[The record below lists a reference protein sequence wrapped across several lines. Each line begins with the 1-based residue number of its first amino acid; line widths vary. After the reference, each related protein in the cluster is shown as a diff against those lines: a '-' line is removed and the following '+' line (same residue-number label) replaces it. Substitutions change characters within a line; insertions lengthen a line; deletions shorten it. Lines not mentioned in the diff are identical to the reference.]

1 MPEDASRQ
9 KKWVYTAILLVF
21 LFALGFSLFINLPAI
36 CQGFLSADQ
45 AVYFAL
51 TQSIARDLDLEYT
64 KRDLVR
70 YYQDFDAGPQGIFL
84 KKASNGRI
92 FFAKSWAYSLFA
104 APFVRLFGYNGFFV
118 FHSFLLLIVMLMG
131 VAYLSRANPPLTSIS
146 YLLSFLFATVAAVYY
161 LWISPDYF
169 NFCLAFI
176 IVFLWI
182 YKIKRREEPPAPRPA
197 GPGASAHSFLLSPG
211 TDYLAAFLVGIAVF
225 SKPPNIV
232 LLAPLIL
239 FALYEKKFFKAL
251 ALAAVFLLTIGLLFG
266 TNYLLTSDWNYQ
278 GGERKTFI
286 GSFPLEKPNLTFDNL
301 GGTMTSEDYFQRF
314 LIPPK
319 FILYNLFY
327 YFFGRFTGITWYFF
341 PAVLALLLF
350 FRARRRLPD
359 WLTLAALAGGVL
371 IYIILTP
378 EFYGGGGGSLANRY
392 FLNIYPLFF
401 FLPSLKKS
409 WRQVVLIWVAA
420 AIFISPILIS
430 PFRSSARPA
439 THAKKFPI
447 KALPLEMTQVNH
459 FPTNT
464 NPDAFRVSIWP
475 DKHPQ
480 REFLHFLDDNFHPKL
495 EPSGIWTRGDKT
507 CEFILK
513 TYYPLRE
520 VGVRLLN
527 NPRSDNE
534 ITVKVEGRKQKIIL
548 QPKKWGT
555 LRFPVGNGFQVEQ
568 RYHYHIKI
576 RAAKGSIPYYE
587 EPSGQERRY
596 LGVFFELDLLPK
608 E

>member
-1 MPEDASRQ
+1 MPEDKAQ
-9 KKWVYTAILLVF
+9 PKKAALTIIFLVF
-21 LFALGFSLFINLPAI
+21 LFSLGFSLFINLPSI
-36 CQGFLSADQ
+36 HHGFLSADQ
-45 AVYFAL
+45 AVYYAL
-51 TQSIARDLDLEYT
+51 TQSIAHDLDLEYT
-64 KRDLVR
+64 KMDLVR
-70 YYQDFDAGPQGIFL
+70 YYHDFDAGPQGIFL
-84 KKASNGRI
+84 KKARNGRI

-104 APFVRLFGYNGFFV
+104 APFVRIFGYNGFLV
-118 FHSFLLLIVMLMG
+118 FHSILLLVVMLLG
-131 VAYLSRANPPLTSIS
+131 FAYFSRANPPLTSIS
-146 YLLSFLFATVAAVYY
+146 YLLTFLFASVAGVYY
-161 LWISPDYF
+161 IWISPDFF

-176 IVFLWI
+176 IVFLWV
-182 YKIKRREEPPAPRPA
+182 YKIKRRESPPSSSPA
-197 GPGASAHSFLLSPG
+197 GNPRSFLLSPG

-232 LLAPLIL
+232 LLGPLVL
-239 FALYEKKFFKAL
+239 YALYEKKLFKVL
-251 ALAAVFLLTIGLLFG
+251 VLVVIFLLTIGLLFG
-266 TNYLLTSDWNYQ
+266 ANYLLTSDWNYQ

-286 GSFPLEKPNLTFDNL
+286 GSFPLEKDNLTFDSL
-301 GGTMTSEDYFQRF
+301 GGTMTSENYFRRF

-319 FILYNLFY
+319 FILYNIFY

-341 PAVLALLLF
+341 PAFLALLLF
-350 FRARRRLPD
+350 FRAKRRFHD
-359 WLTLAALAGGVL
+359 WLTLATLAGGIL

-378 EFYGGGGGSLANRY
+378 EFYGGGGGTLANRY
-392 FLNIYPLFF
+392 FLNIYPLFL
-401 FLPSLKKS
+401 FLPAEKKS
-409 WRQVVLIWVAA
+409 WRQVVLIWVVAA
-420 AIFISPILIS
+420 LFISQILVS
-430 PFRSSARPA
+430 PFRSSAQPA

-464 NPDAFRVSIWP
+464 NPEAFRIHIWP
-475 DKHPQ
+475 DKPYPQ

-495 EPSGIWTRGDKT
+495 EPTGIWTRGDKT

-527 NPRSDNE
+527 NPRSNNE
-534 ITVKVEGRKQKIIL
+534 ITVKIEGRTQKIIL
-548 QPKKWGT
+548 QSKQWGT

-568 RYHYHIKI
+568 RYHYRIKI

-587 EPSGQERRY
+587 NPAGLERRY
-596 LGVFFELDLLPK
+596 LGVFFELDLVPK